1 MKWGQKM
8 KKIAYYAV
16 REGRT
21 RGIYENW
28 SDAQSEISGYSGAI
42 FKKFNTKEEAESF
55 IQKVNEAKEIVA
67 SDEEVQT
74 HINISACQIYV
85 DGSWN
90 SEKQQYG
97 WGYVAVHNGKEIG
110 RGYGK
115 GDNKKYLSNCQ
126 VAGEVVAVLQAL
138 DYAIGKKFKSVDIL
152 YDFDGIKHW
161 ATGTWGAKKLISQA
175 YKFFYDQKVSKI
187 KVTFVKVQAHSGDYF
202 NTLADSLAKRGAN
215 L

>member
-1 MKWGQKM
+1 M

-21 RGIYENW
+21 RGVYENW
-28 SDAQSEISGYSGAI
+28 PDAQAEISGYSGAV

-55 IQKVNEAKEIVA
+55 IQKGNEAKEIVV

-74 HINISACQIYV
+74 NINISDFQIYV

-90 SEKQQYG
+90 PKKQQYG
-97 WGYVAVHNGKEIG
+97 WGYVAVLYGKEIG

-138 DYAIGKKFKSVDIL
+138 DYAISKEFKSVEIL

-175 YKFFYDQKVSKI
+175 YKYFYDQKSSEI
-187 KVTFVKVQAHSGDYF
+187 KVTFVKVQAHSGNYF
-202 NTLADSLAKRGAN
+202 NTMADTLAKKGVN